1 MTGELISKADE
12 TVNTRFCING
22 TCNLLTVSKTAQ
34 KGTLESVH
42 FCVCDTPSISFISQ
56 RRSSGLPIR
65 KYHGQF
71 KKNGFQC
78 PTNERKFYGLRSF

>member
-34 KGTLESVH
+34 KVH
-42 FCVCDTPSISFISQ
+42 
-56 RRSSGLPIR
+56 
-65 KYHGQF
+65 
-71 KKNGFQC
+71 
-78 PTNERKFYGLRSF
+78 